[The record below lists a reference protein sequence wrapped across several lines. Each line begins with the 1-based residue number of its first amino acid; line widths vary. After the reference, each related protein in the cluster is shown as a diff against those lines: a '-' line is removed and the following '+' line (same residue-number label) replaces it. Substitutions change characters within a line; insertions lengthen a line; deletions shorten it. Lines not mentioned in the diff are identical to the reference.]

1 MRTKEAFKN
10 LITSLLLEVAVAL
23 SGILIPRFFA
33 ALYGSTVNGL
43 VSSIGQFITYMGL
56 VEAGISAAGTV
67 ALYGPL
73 AQKDH
78 QKISELVST
87 ARSFYFRSGWIFVG
101 LVAALVAVYPFI
113 VRNEIA
119 DAGFVRMMIV
129 ILSVNGIVDY
139 FFLGKYRVL
148 LTADQKVYVI
158 YTVQIIGIVV
168 MTVASLLLIHL
179 ECSALLVKAVVAVVY
194 VLRSLVVALYVKK
207 KYPLVNFRA
216 KPNMR
221 LFNQRWAAL
230 LHQVVGMIVNNTS
243 LVLLTVML
251 KTNALVEV
259 SIYSIYNLVANAIR
273 TLLTSLGNSLNSS
286 FGQVIA
292 NGETKVLKESFS
304 TYEYLFFM
312 LTFFFHVCMTV
323 LLYPFIVLY
332 VSDFSDGHLYP
343 QWILVA
349 LFSLVGLVQTLRIPS
364 MTVYLAAGHFKET
377 RTRAVLE
384 AAINL
389 VVSIALVR
397 PLGIVG
403 VLLGTL
409 ASYLYR
415 TMDVFFYSAKRF
427 LPGTLGK
434 TFARI
439 LRNGVTAAVLIWLG
453 IRFIP
458 STMDGWFVWFAYA
471 VAAAAVSAIALAAVN
486 FVFEKREF
494 MAAFA
499 RLKALKNRKAAS

>member
-1 MRTKEAFKN
+1 MRTKQAFKN

-23 SGILIPRFFA
+23 SGILIPRFFT

-73 AQKDH
+73 AQKDNG
-78 QKISELVST
+78 KISELVST
-87 ARSFYFRSGWIFVG
+87 ARAFYFRSGWIFVA

-113 VRNEIA
+113 VQNEIA

-158 YTVQIIGIVV
+158 YSVQIVGIVI

-179 ECSALLVKAVVAVVY
+179 RCSALLVKSVVAIVY
-194 VLRSLVVALYVKK
+194 VLRSVAVALYVKQ
-207 KYPLVNFRA
+207 KYPHVNFRA
-216 KPNMR
+216 KPNMG

-230 LHQVVGMIVNNTS
+230 LHQIVGMIVNNTS

-259 SIYSIYNLVANAIR
+259 SIYSTYNLVANAIR
-273 TLLTSLGNSLNSS
+273 TLLTSIGNSMNSS

-292 NGETKVLKESFS
+292 NKETEVLKKSFS

-312 LTFFFHVCMTV
+312 LAFFFHVCMAV
-323 LLYPFIVLY
+323 LLYPFIDLY
-332 VSDFSDGHLYP
+332 CAEFADGALYL
-343 QWILVA
+343 QWPLVA
-349 LFSLVGLVQTLRIPS
+349 LFTLVGLVQTLRIPS

-377 RTRAVLE
+377 RTRAILE

-389 VVSIALVR
+389 GVSLALVR

-415 TMDVFFYSAKRF
+415 TVDVFFYSAKRF
-427 LPGTLGK
+427 LPGTLPK

-439 LRNGVTAAVLIWLG
+439 LRNTVVSAVLVWLG

-458 STMDGWFVWFAYA
+458 SAMDGWFVWFAYA
-471 VAAAAVSAIALAAVN
+471 VGAAVVSAVVLAVVN
-486 FVFEKREF
+486 LIFEKHEF
-494 MAAFA
+494 IATIQRVKDILHRRA
-499 RLKALKNRKAAS
+499 K